1 MTRKKQYDVGYAKPP
16 TQTQFK
22 PGESGNPKG
31 RPKGIRNLNTD
42 LEEELS
48 LKILVTEGG
57 TQKETTKQRAM
68 LKSLFA
74 KALNGD
80 VRAAGVLINLILGL
94 EQARI
99 ADKEPEILGEDDLA
113 ILETYKARILAE
125 AKASGKN
132 RQSDSSGMEN
142 LNAKHEE

>member
-1 MTRKKQYDVGYAKPP
+1 MARKDYPVGYGRPP
-16 TQTQFK
+16 KHTQFK
-22 PGESGNPKG
+22 PGQSGNPKG

-57 TQKETTKQRAM
+57 QQQQTTKQRAM

-80 VRAAGVLINLILGL
+80 VRASGVLINLILGP
-94 EQARI
+94 EQTRI
-99 ADKEPEILGEDDLA
+99 AAQSTEAMAEEDLA
-113 ILETYKARILAE
+113 ILEAFKQKILSQ
-125 AKASGKN
+125 ASLQRRN
-132 RQSDSSGMEN
+132 D
-142 LNAKHEE
+142 HE

>member
-1 MTRKKQYDVGYAKPP
+1 MTKKDKPVGYGNPP
-16 TQTQFK
+16 KHTQFK
-22 PGESGNPKG
+22 SGQSGNPKG

-57 TQKETTKQRAM
+57 HKQETTKQRAM

-80 VRAAGVLINLILGL
+80 VRASGVLINLILGL
-94 EQARI
+94 EQTRI
-99 ADKEPEILGEDDLA
+99 ASQSTEAMAEEDLA
-113 ILETYKARILAE
+113 ILKAFKQKIL
-125 AKASGKN
+125 N
-132 RQSDSSGMEN
+132 QSSPKRSDD
-142 LNAKHEE
+142 HE

>member
-1 MTRKKQYDVGYAKPP
+1 MTSKKYEVGYGKPP
-16 TQTQFK
+16 KHAQFK

-31 RPKGIRNLNTD
+31 RPKGIKNLNTD

-57 TQKETTKQRAM
+57 SQQETTKQRAM

-80 VRAAGVLINLILGL
+80 VRASGVLINLILGL
-94 EQARI
+94 EQTRI
-99 ADKEPEILGEDDLA
+99 ASQSTESMAEEDIAILEAFKKRILGEISQQGDNDH
-113 ILETYKARILAE
+113 
-125 AKASGKN
+125 G
-132 RQSDSSGMEN
+132 
-142 LNAKHEE
+142 

>member
-1 MTRKKQYDVGYAKPP
+1 MAKKDYPIGYGKPP
-16 TQTQFK
+16 KHTQFK
-22 PGESGNPKG
+22 PGQSGNPKG

-57 TQKETTKQRAM
+57 QQQQTTKQRAM

-80 VRAAGVLINLILGL
+80 VRASGVLINLILGL
-94 EQARI
+94 EQTRI
-99 ADKEPEILGEDDLA
+99 AAQSTDAMAEEDLA
-113 ILETYKARILAE
+113 ILEAFKQKILSQ
-125 AKASGKN
+125 ASSQRSN
-132 RQSDSSGMEN
+132 D
-142 LNAKHEE
+142 HE

>member
-1 MTRKKQYDVGYAKPP
+1 MARKDYPVGYGRPP
-16 TQTQFK
+16 KHTQFK
-22 PGESGNPKG
+22 PGQSGNPKG

-57 TQKETTKQRAM
+57 QQQQTTKQRAM

-80 VRAAGVLINLILGL
+80 VRASGVLINLILGL
-94 EQARI
+94 EQTRI
-99 ADKEPEILGEDDLA
+99 AAQSTEAMAEEDLA
-113 ILETYKARILAE
+113 ILEAFKQKILSQ
-125 AKASGKN
+125 ASLQRRN
-132 RQSDSSGMEN
+132 D
-142 LNAKHEE
+142 HE

>member
-1 MTRKKQYDVGYAKPP
+1 MAKKDYPVGYGKPP
-16 TQTQFK
+16 KHTQFK
-22 PGESGNPKG
+22 PGQSGNPKG

-57 TQKETTKQRAM
+57 QQQQTTKQRAM

-80 VRAAGVLINLILGL
+80 VRASGVLINLILGL
-94 EQARI
+94 EQTRI
-99 ADKEPEILGEDDLA
+99 AAQSTDAMAEEDLA
-113 ILETYKARILAE
+113 ILEAFKEKIL
-125 AKASGKN
+125 K
-132 RQSDSSGMEN
+132 QSSPKGDVQ
-142 LNAKHEE
+142 HD

>member
-1 MTRKKQYDVGYAKPP
+1 LIVAKKQYEVGYGKPP
-16 TQTQFK
+16 KHTQFK
-22 PGESGNPKG
+22 PGESGNAKG
-31 RPKGIRNLNTD
+31 RPNGIKNLNTD

-80 VRAAGVLINLILGL
+80 VRASGVLINLILGL
-94 EQARI
+94 EQTRI
-99 ADKEPEILGEDDLA
+99 AAQSTDTMAEEDLA
-113 ILETYKARILAE
+113 ILESYKQRILSE
-125 AKASGKN
+125 
-132 RQSDSSGMEN
+132 SSN
-142 LNAKHEE
+142 